1 MVSAG
6 FLLLDN
12 EVTVPG
18 STANLGGGF
27 DTLGVAVQL
36 YLRAR
41 IVDVRQD
48 GGARLEVVSS
58 RPAPRGV
65 NAVERAFAAMAK
77 RAQGPVPTVFAEVD
91 SDIPLGAGL
100 GSSAAATVAG
110 LRIFERVT
118 APVAETA
125 LLGVATSLEGHADN
139 AAPALFGGMTSVVET
154 GEPGFPTLA
163 DAPHT
168 VRALRWEWPDDLR
181 FVIATPFTG
190 LATKK
195 ARAALAPTISRRDAV
210 FNLQHVLSLVHALQN
225 AEYDRLR
232 EALNDR
238 WHQPARAALVPHLNA
253 VLAIDDSEVLGAY
266 LSGAGPS
273 VALLARRDFARLERL
288 LQATCEAAGTPVTV
302 RTLAAHQ
309 HGGREGLDGR
319 DGQGGHDSQAPS
331 RLSRSSSP
339 SRPWR
344 TA

>member
-1 MVSAG
+1 MVPAG

-48 GGARLEVVSS
+48 GGARLEVVRSK
-58 RPAPRGV
+58 PAPRGI
-65 NAVERAFAAMAK
+65 NAVERAFAVMAK
-77 RAQGPVPTVFAEVD
+77 QASGSVPTVFAEVE
-91 SDIPLGAGL
+91 SEIPLAAGL

-118 APVAETA
+118 APVSEAA
-125 LLGVATSLEGHADN
+125 LLAAATLLEGHADN
-139 AAPALFGGMTSVVET
+139 AAPALFGGMTSVVEAA
-154 GEPGFPTLA
+154 EPRHDSPS
-163 DAPHT
+163 DASRT
-168 VRALRWEWPDDLR
+168 VHALRWEWPDDLH

-190 LATKK
+190 LATHT
-195 ARAALAPTISRRDAV
+195 ARAALPSTISRKEAV

-225 AEYDRLR
+225 RDYGRLR
-232 EALNDR
+232 EALQDR

-253 VLAIDDSEVLGAY
+253 VLAIDDPEVLGAY

-273 VALLARRDFARLERL
+273 VAVLARRDFTRVERL

-309 HGGREGLDGR
+309 DSRQSPQRQEGL
-319 DGQGGHDSQAPS
+319 S
-331 RLSRSSSP
+331 LSSSP
-339 SRPWR
+339 ARPWR
-344 TA
+344 SA